1 MRRSHAVAVLLLACA
16 APALAAEKLA
26 PLDADFLEYLAS
38 FGGDEEN
45 WVLFADEE
53 PEPATHPLTTEAPP
67 AKEPPAQEPKAKSD
81 GSKPEAA
88 AKPAEKR

>member
-1 MRRSHAVAVLLLACA
+1 MRRVRAVAVLLLACA

-38 FGGDEEN
+38 FGSDEES

-53 PEPATHPLTTEAPP
+53 PEPATQPPVAKEP
-67 AKEPPAQEPKAKSD
+67 AKEPARSD

-88 AKPAEKR
+88 VKPAEKR

>member
-53 PEPATHPLTTEAPP
+53 PEPATQPPP

-88 AKPAEKR
+88 AKPAEKQ

>member
-1 MRRSHAVAVLLLACA
+1 LLLLVCA

-26 PLDADFLEYLAS
+26 PLDTEFLEYLAS
-38 FGGDEEN
+38 FGSDEEN

-53 PEPATHPLTTEAPP
+53 PAP
-67 AKEPPAQEPKAKSD
+67 AKEPAAEKPTAQKPTVKSD
-81 GSKPEAA
+81 GTKPEAA

>member
-1 MRRSHAVAVLLLACA
+1 MVVCA

-38 FGGDEEN
+38 FGSDEEN

-53 PEPATHPLTTEAPP
+53 PEPPP
-67 AKEPPAQEPKAKSD
+67 AKEPAREPKAKSD
-81 GSKPEAA
+81 ARKPEAA

>member
-1 MRRSHAVAVLLLACA
+1 MRRVHLVSLLLLACA

-26 PLDADFLEYLAS
+26 PLDAEFLEYLAS
-38 FGGDEEN
+38 FGSDEEN

-53 PEPATHPLTTEAPP
+53 PATQPPP
-67 AKEPPAQEPKAKSD
+67 AKQPAAQEPKAQEPTVKSD

-88 AKPAEKR
+88 AKPAENR